1 MTIARSGPRP
11 GRAIADPER
20 VQRSRA
26 EERPPPS
33 TATQLRTVLVVL
45 RELGIDVRDRR
56 ERDGLRRVDL
66 PDRRAS
72 HADLLLARRPVGER
86 LAQAAGVD
94 ALEIRERVRDPLA
107 RKVAHL
113 DCLLEDRVDGHGLN
127 VAE

>member
-1 MTIARSGPRP
+1 PRP
-11 GRAIADPER
+11 GRAIAVPER

-33 TATQLRTVLVVL
+33 TTTQLRTVLVVL
-45 RELGIDVRDRR
+45 RELAIDVRDRR

-72 HADLLLARRPVGER
+72 HADLLLAGRTVAQR

-94 ALEIRERVRDPLA
+94 ALEVRERVRDPLA

-113 DCLLEDRVDGHGLN
+113 HGLLEDRVDGHGLD
-127 VAE
+127 VTEREV

>member
-1 MTIARSGPRP
+1 MSLARDPQGDLFVGGGGPNPGGAGGPRA
-11 GRAIADPER
+11 GRAIAVPER
-20 VQRSRA
+20 VQRARA

-72 HADLLLARRPVGER
+72 HADLLLAGRTVAQR
-86 LAQAAGVD
+86 LAQA
-94 ALEIRERVRDPLA
+94 
-107 RKVAHL
+107 
-113 DCLLEDRVDGHGLN
+113 
-127 VAE
+127 